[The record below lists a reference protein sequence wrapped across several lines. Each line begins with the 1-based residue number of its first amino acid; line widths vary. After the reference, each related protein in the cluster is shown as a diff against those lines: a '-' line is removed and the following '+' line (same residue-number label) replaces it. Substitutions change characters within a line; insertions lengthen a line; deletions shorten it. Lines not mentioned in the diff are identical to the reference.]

1 MFGVLLAVAAAF
13 TIALQ
18 AVFIR
23 LGTDKGN
30 SRGVLVVVLATNIA
44 VLVPIAFVVGYP
56 RPYYGLTPLS
66 FGAFVGAG
74 IVGTLFGRSL
84 FYESIE
90 RVGASRAEPV
100 KASQP
105 LHAAAV
111 AVVVLGEA
119 LTAVHLLGI
128 LLIVAGVGFV
138 SWTIRDGGTAPPR
151 TLLLPLAAAF
161 FFGVEPVFAS
171 IGLSEGTPVVVGLA
185 VKTAAASAG
194 FAVYLRWK
202 DTLDTTAFRSPSRRW
217 YLLAAAANVAFL
229 ILYYTALTVSDV
241 VVVVPIVQTSPL
253 FVVVLSALF
262 LRDLEKV
269 DARVFAGALLVVIGA
284 AIVTATGVTP

>member
-1 MFGVLLAVAAAF
+1 MLGALLAVAAAF
-13 TIALQ
+13 AIALQ

-30 SRGVLVVVLATNIA
+30 SRGVLVVVLATNVA
-44 VLVPIAFVVGYP
+44 VLVPAAVVVGYP
-56 RPYYGLTPLS
+56 RPSFGLTPRS
-66 FGAFVGAG
+66 FGAFIGAG
-74 IVGTLFGRSL
+74 VVGTLIGRAL

-90 RVGASRAEPV
+90 RVGASKAEPV

-111 AVVVLGEA
+111 AVVVLGET

-128 LLIVAGVGFV
+128 VLIVAGVGFV
-138 SWTIRDGGTAPPR
+138 SWTTRDGGTAPPR
-151 TLLLPLAAAF
+151 ALLLPLVAAF

-171 IGLSEGTPVVVGLA
+171 IGLAEGTPVIVGLA
-185 VKTAAASAG
+185 VKTVAASAG

-202 DTLDTTAFRSPSRRW
+202 GALDTTAFRSPSRRW

-229 ILYYTALTVSDV
+229 VLYYTALTVSDV
-241 VVVVPIVQTSPL
+241 VVVVPIVQISPL
-253 FVVVLSALF
+253 FVVVLSVLF
-262 LRDLEKV
+262 LRDLERSTRV
-269 DARVFAGALLVVIGA
+269 YLRARSWLS
-284 AIVTATGVTP
+284 